1 MHCGNISFGL
11 NLSTFLLVCAIGFD
25 WRIKQV
31 PILRWWC
38 NCILRTVSY
47 RWHCLSLLVVFLSLR
62 YSGDVRSTHIH
73 LCHLSHLTFISLSSQ
88 SHITVISL
96 SSQSHLTVISVISEL
111 SRCHLSH
118 PTVISLSSR
127 SHLKATSATFY

>member
-38 NCILRTVSY
+38 NYILRTVSY
-47 RWHCLSLLVVFLSLR
+47 RWHCLSLLVVFCPFVIA
-62 YSGDVRSTHIH
+62 GTFVQ
-73 LCHLSHLTFISLSSQ
+73 LTFISVISAILHLSRCHLRAISQ
-88 SHITVISL
+88 SSRCHLRAISQ
-96 SSQSHLTVISVISEL
+96 SSQSHLAVILAISE
-111 SRCHLSH
+111 
-118 PTVISLSSR
+118 SSR